1 VNAFLDT
8 SVLVASVRESD
19 FRHEASRRLLGQ
31 CDPQQ
36 ACCAAHTLAEVYAT
50 LTGMLPPNR
59 FRPEQ
64 AILVLDRVQAKLQC
78 VTLTVNEVTQVIR
91 QSAAMRLHGGIIY
104 DALLLG
110 CARKVNAQRIYT
122 WNEKHFRLV
131 APDLADRITTP

>member
-1 VNAFLDT
+1 M
-8 SVLVASVRESD
+8 R
-19 FRHEASRRLLGQ
+19 
-31 CDPQQ
+31 
-36 ACCAAHTLAEVYAT
+36 
-50 LTGMLPPNR
+50 PPNR

>member
-1 VNAFLDT
+1 
-8 SVLVASVRESD
+8 
-19 FRHEASRRLLGQ
+19 
-31 CDPQQ
+31 
-36 ACCAAHTLAEVYAT
+36 
-50 LTGMLPPNR
+50 
-59 FRPEQ
+59 
-64 AILVLDRVQAKLQC
+64 
-78 VTLTVNEVTQVIR
+78 VNEVTQVIR